1 MTGGR
6 KGVLKNTVIEDA
18 RVLTADYLPNKM
30 VHRDNEREAIASN
43 LRPILEEEPPID
55 MLIYGPPG
63 TGKTAM
69 AEYVVDE
76 LEKHSPEVLSGFVD
90 GFGQP
95 SRFEVYY
102 KLLRDMNEFV
112 TRGGTSTG
120 ELVDKFEEKAYDS
133 PMVVVLDEADQIK
146 DEKVLYDLSR
156 FQNAA
161 IILIANREDVFTDMD
176 DRIRSSFSALEEIRF
191 KAYNSDQLFDILQD
205 RRKYGL
211 RDGAV
216 TDSVLKLIAS
226 KSNGDARV
234 AISTLR
240 KAAQKA
246 EKKGRENISREAVE
260 DSFSDAIEEDRS
272 VSLQKLNED
281 QKKLYKI
288 LKNEEEISSGLLFEK
303 YRDKVQDGPTDRTL
317 RRYMKKMEAY
327 GLIESSGSTRDRV
340 YRLKN

>member
-1 MTGGR
+1 ME
-6 KGVLKNTVIEDA
+6 NTVIDDA
-18 RVLTADYLPNKM
+18 RVLTADYLPNRM
-30 VHRDNEREAIASN
+30 VHRDNEREVIASN
-43 LRPILEEEPPID
+43 LRPILDDQPPID

-112 TRGGTSTG
+112 TRGGTSTE
-120 ELVDKFEEKAYDS
+120 ELVDKFEEKAYKS
-133 PMVVVLDEADQIK
+133 PMVIVIDEVDQIK

-161 IILIANREDVFTDMD
+161 IILIANRDDIFADMD
-176 DRIRSSFSALEEIRF
+176 DRIRSSFSSINEIRF
-191 KAYNSDQLFDILQD
+191 KAYNDDEILDILKD
-205 RRKYGL
+205 RVKYGL
-211 RDGAV
+211 RDGAID
-216 TDSVLKLIAS
+216 DSTLKLIAS
-226 KSNGDARV
+226 KAGGDARV

-240 KAAQKA
+240 KAAQQW
-246 EKKGRENISREAVE
+246 EREGLDKIDREIVKE
-260 DSFSDAIEEDRS
+260 SFSDAVKDNRS

-281 QKKLYKI
+281 QRKLYDI
-288 LKNEEEISSGLLFEK
+288 LKEEKELKSGNLFEA
-303 YRDKVQDGPTDRTL
+303 YRDQVEDGPTDRTL

-327 GLIESSGSTRDRV
+327 GLVEAKGSTRDRK
-340 YRLKN
+340 YSLKQ

>member
-1 MTGGR
+1 ME
-6 KGVLKNTVIEDA
+6 NTVIDDA
-18 RVLTADYLPNKM
+18 RVLTADYLPNRM
-30 VHRDNEREAIASN
+30 VHRDNEREVIASN
-43 LRPILEEEPPID
+43 LRPILQDQPPID

-76 LEKHSPEVLSGFVD
+76 LERHSPEVLSGFVD

-112 TRGGTSTG
+112 TRGGTSTE
-120 ELVDKFEEKAYDS
+120 ELVDKFEQKAYKS
-133 PMVVVLDEADQIK
+133 PMVIVIDEVDQIK

-161 IILIANREDVFTDMD
+161 IILIANRDDIFADMD
-176 DRIRSSFSALEEIRF
+176 DRIRSSFSSINEIRF
-191 KAYNSDQLFDILQD
+191 KAYNDNEILDILKD
-205 RRKYGL
+205 RVEYGL
-211 RDGAV
+211 RDNAIE
-216 TDSVLKLIAS
+216 DSTLKLIAS
-226 KSNGDARV
+226 KSGGDARV

-240 KAAQKA
+240 KAAQQA
-246 EKKGRENISREAVE
+246 EREGLEKIDREMVKE
-260 DSFSDAIEEDRS
+260 SFSDAVKDNRS

-281 QKKLYKI
+281 QRKLYDI
-288 LKNEEEISSGLLFEK
+288 LKEEKELKSGELFDA
-303 YRDKVQDGPTDRTL
+303 YREQIEEGPTDRTL

-327 GLIESSGSTRDRV
+327 GLVEAKGSTRDRK
-340 YRLKN
+340 YSLKQ

>member
-1 MTGGR
+1 ME
-6 KGVLKNTVIEDA
+6 NTVIDDA
-18 RVLTADYLPNKM
+18 RVLTADYLPNRM
-30 VHRDNEREAIASN
+30 VHRDNEREVIASN
-43 LRPILEEEPPID
+43 LRPILQDQPPID

-112 TRGGTSTG
+112 TRGGTSTE
-120 ELVDKFEEKAYDS
+120 ELVDKFEEKAYKS
-133 PMVVVLDEADQIK
+133 PMVIVIDEVDQIK

-161 IILIANREDVFTDMD
+161 IILIANRDDIFADMD
-176 DRIRSSFSALEEIRF
+176 DRIRSSFSSINEIRF
-191 KAYNSDQLFDILQD
+191 KAYNDNEILDILKD
-205 RRKYGL
+205 RVEYGL
-211 RDGAV
+211 RDNV
-216 TDSVLKLIAS
+216 IEDSVLKLIAS
-226 KSNGDARV
+226 KSGGDARV

-240 KAAQKA
+240 KAAQQA
-246 EKKGRENISREAVE
+246 EREGLEKIEREVVKE
-260 DSFSDAIEEDRS
+260 SFSDAVKDNRS

-281 QKKLYKI
+281 QRKLYDI
-288 LKNEEEISSGLLFEK
+288 LKEEKELKSRDLFEA
-303 YRDKVQDGPTDRTL
+303 YREKVEEGPTDRTL

-327 GLIESSGSTRDRV
+327 GLVEPKGSTRDRK
-340 YRLKN
+340 YSLKQ

>member
-1 MTGGR
+1 ME
-6 KGVLKNTVIEDA
+6 NTVIDDA
-18 RVLTADYLPNKM
+18 RVLTADYLPNRM
-30 VHRDNEREAIASN
+30 VHRDNEREVIASN
-43 LRPILEEEPPID
+43 LRPILDDQPPID

-76 LEKHSPEVLSGFVD
+76 LEKHSPNVLSGFVD

-112 TRGGTSTG
+112 TRGGTSTE
-120 ELVDKFEEKAYDS
+120 ELVDKFEQKAYNS
-133 PMVVVLDEADQIK
+133 PMVIVIDEVDQIK

-161 IILIANREDVFTDMD
+161 IILIANREDVFVDMD
-176 DRIRSSFSALEEIRF
+176 DRIRSSFSSIEEIRF
-191 KAYNSDQLFDILQD
+191 KQYNDEEVMDILRD
-205 RRKYGL
+205 RVEYGL
-211 RDGAV
+211 RPDSIE
-216 TDSVLKLIAS
+216 DSVLKLIAS

-240 KAAQKA
+240 KSAQKA
-246 EKKGRENISREAVE
+246 EREGMEEITRDIANE
-260 DSFSDAIEEDRS
+260 SFSDAVEDNRS
-272 VSLQKLNED
+272 ISLKKLNED
-281 QKKLYKI
+281 QRKLYDV
-288 LKNEEEISSGLLFEK
+288 LKEQKELKSGELFQTYREK
-303 YRDKVQDGPTDRTL
+303 VEDGPTDRTL

-327 GLIESSGSTRDRV
+327 GLVEAKGSTRDRK
-340 YRLKN
+340 YSLKQ

>member
-1 MTGGR
+1 ME
-6 KGVLKNTVIEDA
+6 NTVIDDA
-18 RVLTADYLPNKM
+18 RVLTADYLPNRM
-30 VHRDNEREAIASN
+30 VHRDNEREVIASN
-43 LRPILEEEPPID
+43 LRPILDDQPPID

-112 TRGGTSTG
+112 TRGGTSTE
-120 ELVDKFEEKAYDS
+120 ELVDKFEEKAYKS
-133 PMVVVLDEADQIK
+133 PMVIVIDEVDQIK

-161 IILIANREDVFTDMD
+161 IILIANRDDIFADMD
-176 DRIRSSFSALEEIRF
+176 DRIRSSFSSINEIRF
-191 KAYNSDQLFDILQD
+191 KAYNDDEILDILKD
-205 RRKYGL
+205 RVKYGL
-211 RDGAV
+211 RDGAID
-216 TDSVLKLIAS
+216 DSTLKLIAS
-226 KSNGDARV
+226 KSGGDARV

-240 KAAQKA
+240 KAAQQS
-246 EKKGRENISREAVE
+246 EREGLDKIDREIVKE
-260 DSFSDAIEEDRS
+260 SFSDAVKDNRS

-281 QKKLYKI
+281 QRKLYDI
-288 LKNEEEISSGLLFEK
+288 LKEEKELKSGNLFEA
-303 YRDKVQDGPTDRTL
+303 YRDQVEDGPTDRTL

-327 GLIESSGSTRDRV
+327 GLVEAKGSTRDRK
-340 YRLKN
+340 YSLKQ

>member
-1 MTGGR
+1 ME
-6 KGVLKNTVIEDA
+6 NTVIDDA
-18 RVLTADYLPNKM
+18 RVLTADYLPNRM
-30 VHRDNEREAIASN
+30 VHRDNEREVIASN
-43 LRPILEEEPPID
+43 LRPILDDQPPID

-76 LEKHSPEVLSGFVD
+76 LEKHSPNVLSGFVD

-112 TRGGTSTG
+112 TRGGTSTE
-120 ELVDKFEEKAYDS
+120 ELVDKFEQKAYNS
-133 PMVVVLDEADQIK
+133 PMVLVIDEADQIK

-161 IILIANREDVFTDMD
+161 IILIANREDVFVDMD
-176 DRIRSSFSALEEIRF
+176 DRIRSSFSSIDEIRF
-191 KAYNSDQLFDILQD
+191 KAYNDQEIMDILKD
-205 RRKYGL
+205 RVEYGL
-211 RDGAV
+211 RP
-216 TDSVLKLIAS
+216 DSIEESTLKLIAS
-226 KSNGDARV
+226 KSGGDARV

-246 EKKGRENISREAVE
+246 EREGLEQITREVAKE
-260 DSFSDAIEEDRS
+260 SFSDAVKDNRS
-272 VSLQKLNED
+272 ISLKKLNED
-281 QKKLYKI
+281 QRELYDL
-288 LKNEEEISSGLLFEK
+288 LKEEKELKSGELFQA
-303 YRDKVQDGPTDRTL
+303 YRENVEDGPTDRTL

-327 GLIESSGSTRDRV
+327 GLVEAKGSTRDRK
-340 YRLKN
+340 YSLKQ

>member
-1 MTGGR
+1 MN
-6 KGVLKNTVIEDA
+6 NTIIEDA

-43 LRPILEEEPPID
+43 LRPILKDEPPID

-69 AEYVVDE
+69 AEYVVNE
-76 LEKHSPEVLSGFVD
+76 LEKHSPDVLSGFVD

-112 TRGGTSTG
+112 TRGGTSTE
-120 ELVDKFEEKAYDS
+120 ELVDKFERKARNN
-133 PMVVVLDEADQIK
+133 PIVIVLDEADQIK

-161 IILIANREDVFTDMD
+161 IILIANRDDVFVDMD

-191 KAYNSDQLFDILQD
+191 KAYSSDQLFDILDD
-205 RRKYGL
+205 RREYGL
-211 RDGAV
+211 RNGVAD
-216 TDSVLKLIAS
+216 DSVLKLIAS

-246 EKKGRENISREAVE
+246 EKSGLEKIERETVE
-260 DSFSDAIEEDRS
+260 DSFSDAVEENRS

-281 QKKLYKI
+281 QRKLYSI
-288 LKNEEEISSGLLFEK
+288 LKDEGELSSGLLFEK
-303 YRDKVQDGPTDRTL
+303 YRDKSEDGPTDRTL
-317 RRYMKKMEAY
+317 RRYMKKMESY
-327 GLIESSGSTRDRV
+327 GLIEAEGSTRDRV
-340 YRLKN
+340 YSLKG

>member
-1 MTGGR
+1 ME
-6 KGVLKNTVIEDA
+6 NSIIQDA

-30 VHRDNEREAIASN
+30 VHRDNERQAIASN
-43 LRPILEEEPPID
+43 LKPILEDQPPID
-55 MLIYGPPG
+55 MIIYGPPG
-63 TGKTAM
+63 TGKSAM
-69 AEYVVDE
+69 SEYVVKK

-112 TRGGTSTG
+112 TRGGTSTE
-120 ELVDKFEEKAYDS
+120 ELVEKFERKARNS
-133 PMVVVLDEADQIK
+133 PMVIVLDEADQIK

-161 IILIANREDVFTDMD
+161 VILIANREDIFTDMD
-176 DRIRSSFSALEEIRF
+176 GRIRSSFSALEEVRF
-191 KAYNSDQLFDILQD
+191 KAYTDVQLFDILKD

-211 RDGAV
+211 RNDAV
-216 TDSVLKLIAS
+216 SDSVLKLIAA

-246 EKKGRENISREAVE
+246 EREDSSVVDKEIVQE
-260 DSFSDAIEEDRS
+260 SFSDALNEDKS
-272 VSLQKLNED
+272 ISLQKLNSH
-281 QKKLYKI
+281 QKALYNI
-288 LKNEEEISSGLLFEK
+288 LKKEDELNSGKLFDL
-303 YRDKVQDGPTDRTL
+303 YRESTEDGPTDRTL

-327 GLIESSGSTRDRV
+327 GLVDSKGSTKDRS
-340 YRLKN
+340 YRLKK

>member
-1 MTGGR
+1 ME
-6 KGVLKNTVIEDA
+6 NTVIDDA
-18 RVLTADYLPNKM
+18 RVLTADYLPNRM
-30 VHRDNEREAIASN
+30 VHRDNEREVIASN
-43 LRPILEEEPPID
+43 LRPILDDQPPID

-76 LEKHSPEVLSGFVD
+76 LEKHSPNVLSGFVD

-112 TRGGTSTG
+112 TRGGTSTE
-120 ELVDKFEEKAYDS
+120 ELVDKFEQKAYNS
-133 PMVVVLDEADQIK
+133 PMVIVIDEVDQIK

-161 IILIANREDVFTDMD
+161 IILIANREDVFVDMD
-176 DRIRSSFSALEEIRF
+176 DRIRSSFSSIDEIRF
-191 KAYNSDQLFDILQD
+191 KAYNDQEIMDILKD
-205 RRKYGL
+205 RVEYGL
-211 RDGAV
+211 RP
-216 TDSVLKLIAS
+216 DSIEEATLKLIAS
-226 KSNGDARV
+226 KSGGDARV

-246 EKKGRENISREAVE
+246 EREGLEQITREVAKE
-260 DSFSDAIEEDRS
+260 SFSDAVKDNRS
-272 VSLQKLNED
+272 ISLKKLNED
-281 QKKLYKI
+281 QRELYDL
-288 LKNEEEISSGLLFEK
+288 LKEEKDLKSGELFQA
-303 YRDKVQDGPTDRTL
+303 YRENVEEGPTDRTL

-327 GLIESSGSTRDRV
+327 GLVEAKGSTRDRK
-340 YRLKN
+340 YSLKS

>member
-1 MTGGR
+1 MQ
-6 KGVLKNTVIEDA
+6 NTIIEDA

-43 LRPILEEEPPID
+43 LRPILEDQPPID

-76 LEKHSPEVLSGFVD
+76 LKKHSPEVLSGFVD

-112 TRGGTSTG
+112 TRGGTSTE
-120 ELVDKFEEKAYDS
+120 ELVDKFEEKAYNS
-133 PMVVVLDEADQIK
+133 PMVIVLDEVDQIK

-161 IILIANREDVFTDMD
+161 IILIANRSDVFVDMD

-191 KAYNSDQLFDILQD
+191 KAYKDSELFDILDD
-205 RRKYGL
+205 RREYGL
-211 RDGAV
+211 VDSAV
-216 TDSVLKLIAS
+216 SDSVLKLIAS

-240 KAAQKA
+240 KSAQKA
-246 EKKGRENISREAVE
+246 GKNSSEKISKDIVKE
-260 DSFSDAIEEDRS
+260 SFSDAVKDNRS
-272 VSLQKLNED
+272 ISLKKLNED
-281 QKKLYKI
+281 QRELYNI
-288 LKNEEEISSGLLFEK
+288 LKDEEEVKSGELFQAYREK
-303 YRDKVQDGPTDRTL
+303 VEEGPTDRTL

-327 GLIESSGSTRDRV
+327 GLVEAEGSTRDRK
-340 YRLKN
+340 YSLKE

>member
-1 MTGGR
+1 MGR
-6 KGVLKNTVIEDA
+6 NTVIQDA

-30 VHRDNEREAIASN
+30 LHRGNERQVIADN
-43 LRPILEEEPPID
+43 LSPILDGFPPID

-69 AEYVVDE
+69 AQYVVDE
-76 LEKHSPEVLSGFVD
+76 LEKHSPNLLSGFVD

-112 TRGGTSTG
+112 TRGGTSTE
-120 ELVDKFEEKAYDS
+120 ELVDKFEQKAYNA
-133 PMVVVLDEADQIK
+133 PMTIVVDEADQIK

-161 IILIANREDVFTDMD
+161 IILIANREDVFVDMD
-176 DRIRSSFSALEEIRF
+176 DRIRSSFSSIDEIRF
-191 KAYNSDQLFDILQD
+191 RAYQDYEIVDILKD
-205 RRKYGL
+205 RSKYGL
-211 RDGAV
+211 RDNAI
-216 TDSVLKLIAS
+216 DDLALKMVAS
-226 KSNGDARV
+226 KAGGDARV

-246 EKKGRENISREAVE
+246 ERKGMKQISKEIVKESFTDAVK
-260 DSFSDAIEEDRS
+260 DNRS
-272 VSLQKLNED
+272 ISLKKLNKD
-281 QKKLYKI
+281 QRTLYDI
-288 LKNEEEISSGLLFEK
+288 LKKEKELPSSKLFRA
-303 YRDKVQDGPTDRTL
+303 YRDNIENGPTDRTL

-327 GLIESSGSTRDRV
+327 GLVEAKGSTRDRK
-340 YRLKN
+340 YSLKS